1 MGSAQTRKLLKKLDQ
16 NFIHLV
22 LCEHSTLER
31 RARFE
36 TSVKLSRMKVFAE
49 LFSKSDPK
57 KATLKLSFMKAFAWN
72 KFIGEDNGGKHKN

>member
-22 LCEHSTLER
+22 QCEHSTLKR

-36 TSVKLSRMKVFAE
+36 NSVKLSRMKVFAE

-57 KATLKLSFMKAFAWN
+57 KATIKSGKQHQAIGAFS
-72 KFIGEDNGGKHKN
+72 IESVSPSS